1 MLNYQRVPTLA
12 TKAPCHWS
20 WSTSWARNP
29 LHRCSP
35 CTRAPAPPRHPRRSS
50 PRAPA
55 PSGGNAPRS
64 VREHLGETWWLHWVV
79 PSCIEKHGISMMFNW
94 DFMGSKQGMWICSAT
109 RCWSLCSKA
118 NHPQLLPP
126 KSTIRNGPNKIL
138 VPHPQ
143 TFTAPQG
150 FRNSG
155 SLVRVLQDDKPASQR
170 RSSSSSLCRNAEV
183 RTKPTN
189 SASIC
194 GWNLMKF
201 GWKMVGKA

>member
-1 MLNYQRVPTLA
+1 MSLILINFMSTESPPSMFSLHQSA
-12 TKAPCHWS
+12 
-20 WSTSWARNP
+20 STSKASETLITSCSRAIRRKRSKKCAGTPGRNVVTA
-29 LHRCSP
+29 LFF
-35 CTRAPAPPRHPRRSS
+35 
-50 PRAPA
+50 
-55 PSGGNAPRS
+55 
-64 VREHLGETWWLHWVV
+64 V
-79 PSCIEKHGISMMFNW
+79 PSCIEKPGISMIFNW
-94 DFMGSKQGMWICSAT
+94 DFMGPKQGMWICSAT

-126 KSTIRNGPNKIL
+126 KITIRNGPNKIHQN
-138 VPHPQ
+138 PHPQ
-143 TFTAPQG
+143 TLTAPQG